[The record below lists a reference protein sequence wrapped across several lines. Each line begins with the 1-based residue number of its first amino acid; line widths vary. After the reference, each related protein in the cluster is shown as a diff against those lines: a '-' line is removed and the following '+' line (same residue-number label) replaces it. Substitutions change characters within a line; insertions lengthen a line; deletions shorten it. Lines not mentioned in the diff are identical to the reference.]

1 MKKQRFRV
9 LINCI
14 SLDRLTTVTKDFKI
28 SDRMQYFI
36 SPSRHSQ
43 VTAVGKGQDNAPCR
57 HSGTKAASVSE
68 SPFPWCPLLWLGIE
82 NEQED
87 CPQKS
92 TLGQARKWCVSFSS
106 HTTAYSLVTWPH
118 LTPREAGRMMVVC
131 CGRKGSPLPWSE
143 SGGPS

>member
-36 SPSRHSQ
+36 SHSRHSQ
-43 VTAVGKGQDNAPCR
+43 VTAVGKGQDNAPCG

-68 SPFPWCPLLWLGIE
+68 SSSPWWPLLWLGIE

-92 TLGQARKWCVSFSS
+92 TMGQA
-106 HTTAYSLVTWPH
+106 
-118 LTPREAGRMMVVC
+118 
-131 CGRKGSPLPWSE
+131 
-143 SGGPS
+143 